1 MRIIIVSNGDGRK
14 DVSEVYAS
22 KALQEF
28 LLLYDGLFN
37 RIYLERD
44 PEPADGAPKHHIRYR
59 GINIPV
65 RDYDAW
71 NLKRN
76 IDKALSAQNT
86 RIKNFLDW
94 RDEQYFKETG
104 YPIGG

>member
-1 MRIIIVSNGDGRK
+1 MRIIVISNGDGRK

-44 PEPADGAPKHHIRYR
+44 PAPADGVPKHHIRYR
-59 GINIPV
+59 GRNIPIK
-65 RDYDAW
+65 DYEAW
-71 NLKRN
+71 KLKRD
-76 IDKALSAQNT
+76 IDRALAHQNA
-86 RIKNFLDW
+86 RMRNYFD
-94 RDEQYFKETG
+94 RVDEDYFKEVG
-104 YPIGG
+104 YPVLG